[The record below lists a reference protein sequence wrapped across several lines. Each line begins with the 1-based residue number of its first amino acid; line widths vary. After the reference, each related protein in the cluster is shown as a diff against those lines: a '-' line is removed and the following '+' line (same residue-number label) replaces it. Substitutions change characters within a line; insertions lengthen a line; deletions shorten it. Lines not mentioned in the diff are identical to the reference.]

1 MCTAK
6 ASEVDHI
13 ASCSTTSAFLDPQ
26 RSSTLLGD
34 TKRLWMGTGIVPNPK
49 LILLDV
55 IRVLQFAR
63 VDNESCTAGHI
74 DWFLFAHLILLQVG
88 I

>member
-6 ASEVDHI
+6 TSEVDHI

-26 RSSTLLGD
+26 RSSTLLAD
-34 TKRLWMGTGIVPNPK
+34 MKRLWMGTGIVPNPK
-49 LILLDV
+49 LILVDV

-63 VDNESCTAGHI
+63 VNDKSCSTGHI
-74 DWFLFAHLILLQVG
+74 DCFFSHT
-88 I
+88 